1 MYIGRSG
8 PVCTGEDLNEF
19 ERKAH
24 QTYLSQLYRKSTSYD
39 NQEFDH
45 NLKES
50 PYITFETKNRESLWS
65 LVNSYTLK
73 EIGQK
78 P

>member
-19 ERKAH
+19 ERRAH

-39 NQEFDH
+39 NQEFCHKDIIDKMISGDNILGCQAYVFSH
-45 NLKES
+45 N
-50 PYITFETKNRESLWS
+50 
-65 LVNSYTLK
+65 V
-73 EIGQK
+73 
-78 P
+78 